1 MKKIYPKRYDK
12 NEFLK
17 YLKKYKVSDKI
28 INDFISLPESVVRSG
43 DTFKLDI
50 TLTWYPEAETHYN
63 FEMNYYSEDT
73 IEYLFN
79 SKVFGNVE
87 FCINYLL
94 CELINGNYLKYGEC
108 DGKNLSDI

>member
-1 MKKIYPKRYDK
+1 MRIIYPKKYDK
-12 NEFLK
+12 KDFLK
-17 YLKKYKVSDKI
+17 YLKKNKVGEKI
-28 INDFISLPESVVRSG
+28 INDFEALPDEIVRSG

-50 TLTWYPEAETHYN
+50 TLTWYPENETHYE

-87 FCINYLL
+87 MSINYLL
-94 CELINGNYLKYGEC
+94 CELINGNYIK
-108 DGKNLSDI
+108 

>member
-12 NEFLK
+12 NEFLT
-17 YLKKYKVSDKI
+17 YLKKHKVGEKT
-28 INDFISLPESVVRSG
+28 INDFEELPESIIRSG

-87 FCINYLL
+87 FSINYLL
-94 CELINGNYLKYGEC
+94 CELINNNYIRRGTQ
-108 DGKNLSDI
+108 